1 MYIYIFTYISLYHI
15 HVCTH
20 THIYIYVYI
29 NRRTPDTRSMA
40 GKIGSLVAGGNHE
53 VYTSSLDAWLLE
65 AFYEN

>member
-1 MYIYIFTYISLYHI
+1 
-15 HVCTH
+15 
-20 THIYIYVYI
+20 
-29 NRRTPDTRSMA
+29 MA